1 MIGIFGG
8 TFDPVH
14 FGHLRPALEVAR
26 ALEMAQIR
34 FIPCFIPP
42 HRDEPGATAA
52 QRLRMLRLALAGVDE
67 FVVDERELKRGGPS
81 YMVDTL
87 ASLRQELGDAPVALI
102 LGRDA
107 FAGLASWHRWWAVL
121 ELAHIVVLDR
131 PGAALPQQGPVA
143 GVLARHGVDDP
154 AALHRCQAGR
164 IWLQTVTQ
172 LDISA
177 TLIRRSVNEGG
188 GCRFLTPEPVRE
200 YIEAQGLYLSTT
212 G

>member
-26 ALEMAQIR
+26 ALGMAQVR

-42 HRDEPGATAA
+42 HRDAPGATAA
-52 QRLRMLRLALAGVDE
+52 QRLRMLQLALDGVAE
-67 FVVDERELKRGGPS
+67 FSIDERELKRGGPS

-87 ASLRQELGDAPVALI
+87 ASLRQELGDEPVALI

-107 FAGLASWHRWWAVL
+107 FAGLASWHRWRAVL
-121 ELAHIVVLDR
+121 ELAHIVVLER
-131 PGAALPQQGPVA
+131 PGAALPQEGPVA
-143 GVLARHGVDDP
+143 GLLARHGVDDP

-164 IWLQTVTQ
+164 IWPQVVTQ

-177 TLIRRSVNEGG
+177 TLVRRAVAAGA
-188 GCRFLTPEPVRE
+188 GCRFLTPEPVRD